1 MKPQKAAP
9 FAGLLLSA
17 LLLAS
22 CSPESETKANDLD
35 AAPPKTT
42 TLSVR
47 TVTAQ
52 TGTLTA
58 QRSASATIQAERD
71 SQVATQSSGT
81 VQSIPVSQGE
91 AVARGDVLV
100 KLDDTGQQ
108 QALENARLQLRQAQ
122 IGLTQTQQT
131 TTQATGALQASVTSA
146 QAALAQAEQSA
157 QSAEKLYDLG
167 GISLADLQAARSQLA
182 QAQSQLAQA
191 RNALDQNGRSAQ
203 NSVPLSQV
211 QLDTAQAAVRQAEE
225 NLRRTAVRAPF
236 AGTVA
241 DVLTEVG
248 EFAGQ
253 GTPVVRLVDPGSV
266 RARVGVPTADA
277 AALTEGVKFNLTYGG
292 KSYVATV
299 VDSSGIAGQNRLV
312 PITRD
317 HRGRPGVARRGH
329 RPRQLPRQAGQR
341 PADSRWSLA
350 GRRRRK
356 RRVCRQKRQG
366 RARSR
371 AGRGR
376 ERQPGGS
383 FGPSEWRRGHQ
394 SPACRGAGRGEGGG
408 EVRGAEGRRRMAEG
422 RWQMADG
429 GWPLALHS
437 SPSTLD
443 APQEQP

>member
-22 CSPESETKANDLD
+22 CSPESETKTNDLD

-312 PITRD
+312 PITATIEGGQELPVGATARASY
-317 HRGRPGVARRGH
+317 RAKLGSGLLIPAGALQVEGGENAVYVARN
-329 RPRQLPRQAGQR
+329 
-341 PADSRWSLA
+341 
-350 GRRRRK
+350 
-356 RRVCRQKRQG
+356 G
-366 RARSR
+366 RAEREVVQVVAESGNR
-371 AGRGR
+371 VAVSGLQSGDAVISPLPAGV
-376 ERQPGGS
+376 QD
-383 FGPSEWRRGHQ
+383 
-394 SPACRGAGRGEGGG
+394 GAK
-408 EVRGAEGRRRMAEG
+408 VVVK
-422 RWQMADG
+422 
-429 GWPLALHS
+429 
-437 SPSTLD
+437 
-443 APQEQP
+443 

>member
-1 MKPQKAAP
+1 M
-9 FAGLLLSA
+9 SA

-22 CSPESETKANDLD
+22 CSPKTDTKTNDLD

-47 TVTAQ
+47 TVTAKS
-52 TGTLTA
+52 GTLTV

-81 VQSIPVSQGE
+81 VQSVPVSQGQ
-91 AVARGDVLV
+91 AVAKGEVLV
-100 KLDDTGQQ
+100 KLDDTQQQ

-122 IGLTQTQQT
+122 VSLSQTQQST
-131 TTQATGALQASVTSA
+131 AQGEGALEASVTSA
-146 QAALAQAEQSA
+146 QAALAQAQQNA
-157 QSAEKLYDLG
+157 ASAEKLYGLG

-191 RNALDQNGRSAQ
+191 RNALEQNGRSAQ

-211 QLDTAQAAVRQAEE
+211 QLDTARTAVRQAEE

-241 DVLTEVG
+241 EVLTEVG

-253 GTPVVRLVDPGSV
+253 GTAVVRLVDPSSL

-299 VDSSGIAGQNRLV
+299 VDSAGIAGQNRLV
-312 PITRD
+312 PITATIEGGQD
-317 HRGRPGVARRGH
+317 LPVGATARASYRAKLGDGLLI
-329 RPRQLPRQAGQR
+329 PSAALQVEGGENAVYT
-341 PADSRWSLA
+341 AKA
-350 GRRRRK
+350 GRAQ
-356 RRVCRQKRQG
+356 RQVVDVVAESGNQLAVSG
-366 RARSR
+366 LEDGDAVISPLP
-371 AGRGR
+371 AGV
-376 ERQPGGS
+376 QD
-383 FGPSEWRRGHQ
+383 
-394 SPACRGAGRGEGGG
+394 GAK
-408 EVRGAEGRRRMAEG
+408 VVVK
-422 RWQMADG
+422 
-429 GWPLALHS
+429 
-437 SPSTLD
+437 
-443 APQEQP
+443 